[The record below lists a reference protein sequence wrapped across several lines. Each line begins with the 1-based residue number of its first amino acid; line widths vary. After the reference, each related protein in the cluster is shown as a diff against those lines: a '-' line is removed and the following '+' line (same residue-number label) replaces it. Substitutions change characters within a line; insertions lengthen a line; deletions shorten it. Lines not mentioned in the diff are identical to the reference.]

1 MVRVR
6 FLWEMGSC
14 QAQDAGDGQCNAFKF
29 NNNTGS
35 CDMAQVGLSRL
46 GNVITV
52 MLQLTYL
59 EDPGVGQAPV
69 TVMLSDAA
77 TNSLKMYCRG
87 GDR

>member
-1 MVRVR
+1 M
-6 FLWEMGSC
+6 
-14 QAQDAGDGQCNAFKF
+14 
-29 NNNTGS
+29 
-35 CDMAQVGLSRL
+35 
-46 GNVITV
+46 ITV

-77 TNSLKMYCRG
+77 TASLKMYCRG